1 MAKRSPYR
9 KQTFF
14 TNAMRVFEE
23 TADLIGLN
31 HRVRLELEEPN
42 YEHIFYLSVDLKDRL
57 VPVPEAEVSRF
68 SALPESQIA
77 EHQIEALGNGKLV
90 LAYGARGRGDVT
102 IRDSVIR
109 LPGRGVFRI
118 EEGRPKRFKA
128 YRVQYN
134 DVRGP
139 YKGGLRFHPAVSL
152 DLFKALAAEM
162 TWKTAVVDV
171 PFGGAKGGI
180 RIDPRMYSKDE
191 LEAIVLRYMYKL
203 KSLVG
208 PNIDI
213 PAPDVGTNAQVMVW
227 MMDTYMNT
235 VSESQKQVQRAVVTG
250 KSLAAGGS
258 QGRDKA
264 TSQGMIHC
272 LQRWADDHRVDLA
285 GCSAIIQGFG
295 QVGSHLAMLLV
306 RLGVSI
312 YAVADKSGAYKSA
325 EGFNPHKLV
334 AYVREHGVL
343 AGYPRAEPISQ
354 EEFFS
359 TPADFFFPAAL
370 QNAVGPAEAER
381 LDVRLVVEGANGPI
395 TPEAERIL
403 LDKGVDIIPDLLA
416 NAGGVVVSYFEWLQ
430 NRRTE
435 RWTLAHVDA
444 RLERQMNE
452 AYMRVSLHAADR
464 GIDRRTAA
472 YALAVAHLAEAYE
485 ERGVFP

>member
-1 MAKRSPYR
+1 RRSS
-9 KQTFF
+9 
-14 TNAMRVFEE
+14 
-23 TADLIGLN
+23 DLDDG
-31 HRVRLELEEPN
+31 RFRL
-42 YEHIFYLSVDLKDRL
+42 
-57 VPVPEAEVSRF
+57 
-68 SALPESQIA
+68 
-77 EHQIEALGNGKLV
+77 
-90 LAYGARGRGDVT
+90 
-102 IRDSVIR
+102 
-109 LPGRGVFRI
+109 
-118 EEGRPKRFKA
+118 FKG
-128 YRVQYN
+128 YRVQHN
-134 DVRGP
+134 NILGP
-139 YKGGLRFHPAVSL
+139 YKGGIRFHETVSL
-152 DLFKALAAEM
+152 DDVRALAAMM
-162 TWKTAVVDV
+162 TWKCALMQL
-171 PFGGAKGGI
+171 PFGGAKGGVTV
-180 RIDPRMYSKDE
+180 DPSTLSRGE
-191 LEAIVLRYMYKL
+191 LERVTRRFTHDLGDNI
-203 KSLVG
+203 G
-208 PNIDI
+208 PNHDI

-395 TPEAERIL
+395 
-403 LDKGVDIIPDLLA
+403 
-416 NAGGVVVSYFEWLQ
+416 
-430 NRRTE
+430 
-435 RWTLAHVDA
+435 
-444 RLERQMNE
+444 
-452 AYMRVSLHAADR
+452 
-464 GIDRRTAA
+464 
-472 YALAVAHLAEAYE
+472 
-485 ERGVFP
+485 

>member
-1 MAKRSPYR
+1 MVAPPPAPYIEGMSAPSFSEIVRSHSTR
-9 KQTFF
+9 AAELMGVSSAVQTI
-14 TNAMRVFEE
+14 
-23 TADLIGLN
+23 L
-31 HRVRLELEEPN
+31 
-42 YEHIFYLSVDLKDRL
+42 
-57 VPVPEAEVSRF
+57 AE
-68 SALPESQIA
+68 
-77 EHQIEALGNGKLV
+77 
-90 LAYGARGRGDVT
+90 
-102 IRDSVIR
+102 
-109 LPGRGVFRI
+109 
-118 EEGRPKRFKA
+118 PKRELIVHFPVRMDDGSFRLFKG
-128 YRVQYN
+128 YRVQHN
-134 DVRGP
+134 NILGP
-139 YKGGLRFHPAVSL
+139 YKGGIRFHETVSL
-152 DLFKALAAEM
+152 DDVRALAAMM
-162 TWKTAVVDV
+162 TWKCALMQL
-171 PFGGAKGGI
+171 PFGGAKGGVTV
-180 RIDPRMYSKDE
+180 DPSTLSRGE
-191 LEAIVLRYMYKL
+191 LERVTRRFTHDLGDNI
-203 KSLVG
+203 G
-208 PNIDI
+208 PNHDI

>member
-1 MAKRSPYR
+1 MVAPTPAPYIEGMSAPSFSEIVRSHSTR
-9 KQTFF
+9 AAELMGVSSAVQTI
-14 TNAMRVFEE
+14 
-23 TADLIGLN
+23 L
-31 HRVRLELEEPN
+31 
-42 YEHIFYLSVDLKDRL
+42 
-57 VPVPEAEVSRF
+57 AE
-68 SALPESQIA
+68 
-77 EHQIEALGNGKLV
+77 
-90 LAYGARGRGDVT
+90 
-102 IRDSVIR
+102 
-109 LPGRGVFRI
+109 
-118 EEGRPKRFKA
+118 PKRELIVHFPVRMDDGSFRLFKG
-128 YRVQYN
+128 YRVQHN
-134 DVRGP
+134 NILGP
-139 YKGGLRFHPAVSL
+139 YKGGIRFHETVSL
-152 DLFKALAAEM
+152 DDVRALAAMM
-162 TWKTAVVDV
+162 TWKCALMQL
-171 PFGGAKGGI
+171 PFGGAKGGVTV
-180 RIDPRMYSKDE
+180 DPSTLSRGE
-191 LEAIVLRYMYKL
+191 LERVTRRFTHDLGDNI
-203 KSLVG
+203 G
-208 PNIDI
+208 PNHDI

>member
-1 MAKRSPYR
+1 VVAPPPAPYIEGMSAPSFSEIVRSHSTR
-9 KQTFF
+9 AAELMGVSSAVQTI
-14 TNAMRVFEE
+14 
-23 TADLIGLN
+23 L
-31 HRVRLELEEPN
+31 
-42 YEHIFYLSVDLKDRL
+42 
-57 VPVPEAEVSRF
+57 AE
-68 SALPESQIA
+68 
-77 EHQIEALGNGKLV
+77 
-90 LAYGARGRGDVT
+90 
-102 IRDSVIR
+102 
-109 LPGRGVFRI
+109 
-118 EEGRPKRFKA
+118 PKRELIVHFPVRMDDGSFRLFKG
-128 YRVQYN
+128 YRVQHN
-134 DVRGP
+134 NILGP
-139 YKGGLRFHPAVSL
+139 YKGGIRFHETVSL
-152 DLFKALAAEM
+152 DDVRALAAMM
-162 TWKTAVVDV
+162 TWKCALMQL
-171 PFGGAKGGI
+171 PFGGAKGGVTV
-180 RIDPRMYSKDE
+180 DPSTLSRGE
-191 LEAIVLRYMYKL
+191 LERVTRRFTHDLGDNI
-203 KSLVG
+203 G
-208 PNIDI
+208 PNHDI

>member
-1 MAKRSPYR
+1 MSAPSFSEIVRSHSTR
-9 KQTFF
+9 AAELMGVSSAVQTI
-14 TNAMRVFEE
+14 
-23 TADLIGLN
+23 L
-31 HRVRLELEEPN
+31 
-42 YEHIFYLSVDLKDRL
+42 
-57 VPVPEAEVSRF
+57 AE
-68 SALPESQIA
+68 
-77 EHQIEALGNGKLV
+77 
-90 LAYGARGRGDVT
+90 
-102 IRDSVIR
+102 
-109 LPGRGVFRI
+109 
-118 EEGRPKRFKA
+118 PKRELIVHFPVRMDDGSFRLFKG
-128 YRVQYN
+128 YRVQHN
-134 DVRGP
+134 NILGP
-139 YKGGLRFHPAVSL
+139 YKGGIRFHETVSL
-152 DLFKALAAEM
+152 DDVRALAAMM
-162 TWKTAVVDV
+162 TWKCALMQL
-171 PFGGAKGGI
+171 PFGGAKGGVTV
-180 RIDPRMYSKDE
+180 DPSTLSRGE
-191 LEAIVLRYMYKL
+191 LERVTRRFTHDLGDNI
-203 KSLVG
+203 G
-208 PNIDI
+208 PNHDI

>member
-1 MAKRSPYR
+1 MQMGYA
-9 KQTFF
+9 FF
-14 TNAMRVFEE
+14 RV
-23 TADLIGLN
+23 
-31 HRVRLELEEPN
+31 VQSYLERAAVA
-42 YEHIFYLSVDLKDRL
+42 I
-57 VPVPEAEVSRF
+57 
-68 SALPESQIA
+68 ALPPDVSVMLSQPRTELIV
-77 EHQIEALGNGKLV
+77 HFPV
-90 LAYGARGRGDVT
+90 RMDSGRLHMFTGY
-102 IRDSVIR
+102 
-109 LPGRGVFRI
+109 RI
-118 EEGRPKRFKA
+118 
-128 YRVQYN
+128 QHN
-134 DVRGP
+134 NILGP
-139 YKGGLRFHPAVSL
+139 YKGGIRFHETVSL
-152 DLFKALAAEM
+152 DDVRALAAMM
-162 TWKTAVVDV
+162 TWKCALMQL
-171 PFGGAKGGI
+171 PFGGAKGGVTV
-180 RIDPRMYSKDE
+180 DPSTLSRGE
-191 LEAIVLRYMYKL
+191 LERVTRRFTHDLGDNI
-203 KSLVG
+203 G
-208 PNIDI
+208 PNHDI